1 MYLNQ
6 ITSLLSNHRNSD
18 RPEFPITLSKTQIIS
33 LVGASLSPNES
44 QNNITTTIAE
54 DLKELEARGEINAGS
69 RNRYCIAR
77 PTVLAQAK
85 DNLTGLLFK
94 GDRAYLPLAHQVLKT
109 EQEPT
114 ETSIRPNINNFEV
127 IKNKLSQVAIS
138 LLTVEQS
145 IESLPLPE
153 LPSKA
158 ILRSPYSLDPFEN
171 KVQQYLPQD
180 NFHNQ
185 SERWR
190 KITKSQLPIP
200 NKSLLK
206 LATGEYLWFEDF
218 EDNKFYELEQD
229 RAILTMFGLD
239 KEKNHQLQIH
249 WDKPEGKLN
258 LQGVSLPSAYARWL
272 WSLSK
277 PVENSYRTRYIKPE
291 NRPLVE
297 SAFNRLGCLLV

>member
-6 ITSLLSNHRNSD
+6 IISLLSNHRNSD
-18 RPEFPITLSKTQIIS
+18 RPDFPVTLSKTQIIS
-33 LVGASLSPNES
+33 LVGANLSPNHP
-44 QNNITTTIAE
+44 QDNITTTINE
-54 DLKELEARGEINAGS
+54 TLRELEARGEINAG
-69 RNRYCIAR
+69 RGNRYCIAL
-77 PTVLAQAK
+77 PTVLAPTK
-85 DNLTGLLFK
+85 DNLTKLIFR
-94 GDRAYLPLAHQVLKT
+94 GDRAYLPLAHKVLKT

-114 ETSIRPNINNFEV
+114 ERLIRININSFEL
-127 IKNKLSQVAIS
+127 IKNKLSQAGIT

-153 LPSKA
+153 LPPKA

-171 KVQQYLPQD
+171 KVQQYLPQN
-180 NFHNQ
+180 NFHTQ
-185 SERWR
+185 SQRWQE
-190 KITKSQLPIP
+190 ITKSHLKGT

-206 LATGEYLWFEDF
+206 LATGEYLWFEDS
-218 EDNKFYELEQD
+218 KFYELEQD
-229 RAILTMFGLD
+229 RATLTMFGLD
-239 KEKNHQLQIH
+239 KEKNHPLQIH